1 MSDGSNRHLDFG
13 MDRAI
18 SGKLAAKYDTEHEA
32 SAIQWFKELIGET
45 LTPGPAEMRK
55 QLMDGKL
62 LCRLAKA
69 VLDGTADKP
78 AACAKCNL
86 KPSDLETPF
95 KKMENIQKFL
105 DACAAYGVEST
116 FLFPT
121 IDLYEGRNMSAVLNC
136 ILALGTEA
144 QRHSFSG
151 MTIGPKP
158 SEKNVRE
165 FSDEQLAAGKTMIG
179 LQAGTNKGASQ
190 SGMNFGKG
198 RMITD

>member
-1 MSDGSNRHLDFG
+1 MSERHLDFG

-18 SGKLAAKYDTEHEA
+18 SGRLSAKYDVDQEA
-32 SAIQWFKELIGET
+32 QVIAWFKELIGVE
-45 LTPGPAEMRK
+45 LTAGPAEVRK
-55 QLMDGKL
+55 SLMDGIF
-62 LCRLAKA
+62 LCQLVSK
-69 VLDGTADKP
+69 VIEGTADKP
-78 AACAKCNL
+78 AKCNKLNL
-86 KPSDLETPF
+86 KTSSLEAPF

-105 DACAAYGVEST
+105 NACEAYGVEST

-121 IDLYEGRNMSAVLNC
+121 IDLYEGRNMSSVLNC

-144 QRHSFSG
+144 QRNKFSG
-151 MTIGPKP
+151 MTVGPKP

-165 FSDEQLAAGKTMIG
+165 FTDEQLNAGKTVIG

-190 SGMNFGKG
+190 AGMTMGKG